1 MISITR
7 QYIKMFSSPDF
18 SPYVISS
25 PLNLLRTGSQVDLP
39 PVPEPLES
47 LGPEPQLGDHLF

>member
-1 MISITR
+1 
-7 QYIKMFSSPDF
+7 MFSSPDF

-47 LGPEPQLGDHLF
+47 LGPEPQLGDHLL